1 MTGAQAQATAATA
14 TAKSR
19 DAELAR
25 GDATSGLR
33 TRGRVLLVADETDE
47 TGAFSKLLEESS
59 FAVVGVAGA
68 MRARLQFRETRPHV
82 VVIHTALRGMSHTD
96 LARMLLAADESI
108 ALIFVGTEES
118 DTARRGEA
126 LAVGAFDYFCQ
137 ATDGGLLVARVEQLV
152 TIKNQIDV
160 LRAVADCDY
169 LTGLANRRRFRAALG
184 QEIER
189 FRRYRVPCAL
199 LLLDIDFLKRIND
212 AHGHS
217 AGDTAIRSVAQHLRD
232 ASRDNDTAAR
242 LGGEEFALLLAGAS
256 EQQAAIVA
264 ERIRQAVSKTP
275 LEGFG
280 AVVTVSLGLAACP
293 SHAITERLVYAASD
307 AALYRAKQTGRNR
320 TEVAPP
326 ARYSS

>member
-1 MTGAQAQATAATA
+1 M
-14 TAKSR
+14 
-19 DAELAR
+19 
-25 GDATSGLR
+25 
-33 TRGRVLLVADETDE
+33 LLVADESYDSV
-47 TGAFSKLLEESS
+47 GNSKLLEESG

-68 MRARLQFRETRPHV
+68 MRARLKFRETRPHV

-108 ALIFVGTEES
+108 ALIFVGTGEAN
-118 DTARRGEA
+118 TARRGEA
-126 LAVGAFDYFCQ
+126 LDVGAFDYFCT
-137 ATDGGLLVARVEQLV
+137 ATDGRLLVARVKQLV
-152 TIKNQIDV
+152 NLKNQIDT
-160 LRAVADCDY
+160 LRRAADCDY

-217 AGDTAIRSVAQHLRD
+217 AGDTAIRHVAQVLRD

-256 EQQAAIVA
+256 ERQAAIVA
-264 ERIRQAVSKTP
+264 ERIRCAVSETP
-275 LEGFG
+275 LEAFG
-280 AVVTVSLGLAACP
+280 TMTVSLGLAACP
-293 SHAITERLVYAASD
+293 AHAVTERLVYAESD
-307 AALYRAKQTGRNR
+307 AALYRAKQSGRNR
-320 TEVAPP
+320 TEVALL
-326 ARYSS
+326 AH